1 MPILGATV
9 LCMPMRDSPI
19 LIYAKTSV
27 WSYAMF
33 SFLLRKA
40 GVWFARKQQS
50 HEGSERVQ
58 NEEVHIVGDLNVVL
72 KQLKEEVQD
81 SNDIVIRRFRLGG
94 SQGRECALVF
104 VDGLSESRTVN
115 EDIIRP
121 LMRANIKL
129 EEDSATEII
138 ARIMHQ
144 HVYVNE
150 IGVLHTMSEA
160 FGSALF
166 GDAVLFIDGV
176 PCALSL
182 NARGW
187 EMRSVSEPA
196 SEAVIRGPRE
206 SFIENMRT
214 NTSLIRRK
222 IKNPALIFE
231 SFTIGRKTRTS
242 VCIAY
247 LRNVC
252 KPELVKEVKKRLR
265 AIDTDSILE
274 SGYIEQYIQD
284 QPGSIFATVGY
295 TEKPDVAAAKILE
308 GRVAIIVDGTPFVL
322 TVPFVFLE
330 SFQAPEDYYL
340 KFYFATF
347 VRIIRII
354 GYFITILAPA
364 FYVTITT
371 FHHELIPTSL
381 LIAMAKA
388 REGVPFPAFVE
399 CLLMIVVFEIIR
411 EAGIRLPR
419 PVGQA
424 LSIVGAL
431 VIGESAVSAG
441 LIGAPM
447 VIVIAI
453 TAISGFLV
461 PTQND
466 AAIILRLILLLLAA
480 CFGGFGIALGLYAIL
495 VHMSALES
503 FGYPFLSPS
512 VPFDLED
519 QKDSVVLLPNWMQVS
534 RPKGMATDQQRK
546 VYNVPPVGVD
556 KSDDN

>member
-1 MPILGATV
+1 
-9 LCMPMRDSPI
+9 
-19 LIYAKTSV
+19 
-27 WSYAMF
+27 MF
-33 SFLLRKA
+33 GFLLKKL
-40 GVWFARKQQS
+40 GTWYARKQQGQQGG
-50 HEGSERVQ
+50 HPAQ
-58 NEEVHIVGDLNVVL
+58 NGDTPITGDLSL
-72 KQLKEEVQD
+72 LLRQLKEEVQD
-81 SNDIVIRRFRLGG
+81 SNDIVIRRFRIGG
-94 SQGRECALVF
+94 TDGRECALVF
-104 VDGLSESRTVN
+104 VDGLIESRTVN

-121 LMRANIKL
+121 LMRARVTLDEN
-129 EEDSATEII
+129 SPTELL

-150 IGVLHTMSEA
+150 IKVLQTMEEV
-160 FGSALF
+160 FGSALY
-166 GDAVLFIDGV
+166 GDAVLLIDGV
-176 PCALSL
+176 PCGLSL
-182 NARGW
+182 NAKGW

-222 IKNPALIFE
+222 IKNPSLIFE
-231 SFTIGRKTRTS
+231 AFTIGRKTRTPVS
-242 VCIAY
+242 IAY
-247 LRNVC
+247 LKNVC
-252 KPELVKEVKKRLR
+252 KPELVKEVKKRLK

-274 SGYIEQYIQD
+274 SGYIEQFIQD
-284 QPGSIFATVGY
+284 QPGSLFATVGY

-322 TVPFVFLE
+322 TVPFLFLE
-330 SFQAPEDYYL
+330 SFQAAEDYYL

-347 VRIIRII
+347 VRIIRLI

-364 FYVTITT
+364 FYVTVTT

-431 VIGESAVSAG
+431 VIGEAAVSAG

-466 AAIILRLILLLLAA
+466 SIILLRLFLLVLAA
-480 CFGGFGIALGLYAIL
+480 SFGGFGVALGLYAIL
-495 VHMSALES
+495 VHMSSLES

-512 VPFDLED
+512 VPFGLED
-519 QKDSVVLLPNWMQVS
+519 QKDSVILLPTWLQVS
-534 RPKGMATDQQRK
+534 RPKGMATDKQRK
-546 VYNVPPVGVD
+546 PYSVPPVGVD
-556 KSDDN
+556 KTHDQ

>member
-1 MPILGATV
+1 
-9 LCMPMRDSPI
+9 
-19 LIYAKTSV
+19 
-27 WSYAMF
+27 MF
-33 SFLLRKA
+33 GFLLKKL
-40 GVWFARKQQS
+40 GTWYARKQQGQQGG
-50 HEGSERVQ
+50 HPAQ
-58 NEEVHIVGDLNVVL
+58 NGDTPITGDLSL
-72 KQLKEEVQD
+72 LLRQLKEEVQD
-81 SNDIVIRRFRLGG
+81 SNDIVIRRFRIGG
-94 SQGRECALVF
+94 TDGRECALVF
-104 VDGLSESRTVN
+104 VDGLIESRTVN

-121 LMRANIKL
+121 LMRARVTLDEN
-129 EEDSATEII
+129 SPTELL

-150 IGVLHTMSEA
+150 IKVLQTMEEV
-160 FGSALF
+160 FGSALY
-166 GDAVLFIDGV
+166 GDAVLLIDGV
-176 PCALSL
+176 PCGLSL
-182 NARGW
+182 NAKGW

-222 IKNPALIFE
+222 IKNPSLIFE
-231 SFTIGRKTRTS
+231 AFTIGRKTRTPVS
-242 VCIAY
+242 IAY
-247 LRNVC
+247 LKNVC
-252 KPELVKEVKKRLR
+252 KPELVKEVKKRLK

-274 SGYIEQYIQD
+274 SGYIEQFIQD
-284 QPGSIFATVGY
+284 QPGSLFATVGY

-322 TVPFVFLE
+322 TVPFLFLE
-330 SFQAPEDYYL
+330 SFQAAEDYYL

-347 VRIIRII
+347 VRIIRLI

-364 FYVTITT
+364 FYVTVTT

-431 VIGESAVSAG
+431 VIGEAAVSAG

-466 AAIILRLILLLLAA
+466 SIILLRLFLLVLAA
-480 CFGGFGIALGLYAIL
+480 SFGGFGVALGLYAIL
-495 VHMSALES
+495 VHMSSLES

-519 QKDSVVLLPNWMQVS
+519 QKDSVILLPTWLQVS
-534 RPKGMATDQQRK
+534 RPKGMATDKQRK
-546 VYNVPPVGVD
+546 PYSVPPVGVD
-556 KSDDN
+556 KTHDQ

>member
-1 MPILGATV
+1 
-9 LCMPMRDSPI
+9 
-19 LIYAKTSV
+19 
-27 WSYAMF
+27 MF

-40 GVWFARKQQS
+40 GVWFARKQES
-50 HEGSERVQ
+50 HRGEEHVK
-58 NEEVHIVGDLNVVL
+58 NEDTPIVGDLSAVL

-81 SNDIVIRRFRLGG
+81 SNDIVIRGFRLGG
-94 SQGRECALVF
+94 AGRECALVF
-104 VDGLSESRTVN
+104 VDGLIESRTIN

-121 LMRANIKL
+121 LMRANISQDL
-129 EEDSATEII
+129 NGPSELI

-144 HVYVNE
+144 HIYVNE
-150 IGVLHTMSEA
+150 IKVLQTMEEA
-160 FGSALF
+160 FGSALY

-182 NARGW
+182 NAKGW
-187 EMRSVSEPA
+187 EMRSVDEPA
-196 SEAVIRGPRE
+196 SEGVIRGPRE

-231 SFTIGRKTRTS
+231 AFTIGRKTRTPVS
-242 VCIAY
+242 IAY
-247 LRNVC
+247 LKNVC
-252 KPELVKEVKKRLR
+252 KPELVKEVKRRLR
-265 AIDTDSILE
+265 AIDTDSVLE
-274 SGYIEQYIQD
+274 SGYIEQFIQD
-284 QPGSIFATVGY
+284 HPGSIFATVGY

-322 TVPFVFLE
+322 TVPFLFLE
-330 SFQAPEDYYL
+330 SFQAAEDYYL
-340 KFYFATF
+340 KYYFATF
-347 VRIIRII
+347 VRVIRII

-371 FHHELIPTSL
+371 FHQELIPTSL

-431 VIGESAVSAG
+431 VIGDAAVSAG

-461 PTQND
+461 PMQND
-466 AAIILRLILLLLAA
+466 ASIILRLILLLLSA
-480 CFGGFGIALGLYAIL
+480 CFGGVGIALGLYAIL
-495 VHMSALES
+495 VHLSSLES

-519 QKDSVVLLPNWMQVS
+519 QKDSVVLLPTWLQIS
-534 RPKGMATDQQRK
+534 RPKGMATDKQRK
-546 VYNVPPVGVD
+546 VYKVPPVGVD
-556 KSDDN
+556 KTHDN

>member
-1 MPILGATV
+1 
-9 LCMPMRDSPI
+9 
-19 LIYAKTSV
+19 
-27 WSYAMF
+27 MF
-33 SFLLRKA
+33 GFLLKKL
-40 GVWFARKQQS
+40 GTWYARKQQGQQGG
-50 HEGSERVQ
+50 HPAQ
-58 NEEVHIVGDLNVVL
+58 NGDTPITGDLSL
-72 KQLKEEVQD
+72 LLRQLKEEVQD
-81 SNDIVIRRFRLGG
+81 SNDIVIRRFRIGG
-94 SQGRECALVF
+94 TDGRECALVF
-104 VDGLSESRTVN
+104 VDGLIESRTVN

-121 LMRANIKL
+121 LMRARVTLDEN
-129 EEDSATEII
+129 SPTELL

-150 IGVLHTMSEA
+150 IKVLQTMEEV
-160 FGSALF
+160 FGSALY
-166 GDAVLFIDGV
+166 GDAVLLIDGV
-176 PCALSL
+176 PCGLSL
-182 NARGW
+182 NAKGW

-222 IKNPALIFE
+222 IKNPSLIFE
-231 SFTIGRKTRTS
+231 AFTIGRKTHTPVS
-242 VCIAY
+242 IAY
-247 LRNVC
+247 LKNVC
-252 KPELVKEVKKRLR
+252 KPELVKEVKKRLK

-274 SGYIEQYIQD
+274 SGYIEQFIQD
-284 QPGSIFATVGY
+284 QPGSLFATVGY

-322 TVPFVFLE
+322 TVPFLFLE
-330 SFQAPEDYYL
+330 SFQAAEDYYL

-347 VRIIRII
+347 VRIIRLI

-364 FYVTITT
+364 FYVTVTT

-431 VIGESAVSAG
+431 VIGEAAVSAG

-466 AAIILRLILLLLAA
+466 SIILLRLFLLVLAA
-480 CFGGFGIALGLYAIL
+480 SFGGFGVALGLYAIL
-495 VHMSALES
+495 VHMSSLES

-512 VPFDLED
+512 VPFGLED
-519 QKDSVVLLPNWMQVS
+519 QKDSVILLPTWLQVS
-534 RPKGMATDQQRK
+534 RPKGMVTDKQRK
-546 VYNVPPVGVD
+546 PYSVPPVGVD
-556 KSDDN
+556 KTHDQ